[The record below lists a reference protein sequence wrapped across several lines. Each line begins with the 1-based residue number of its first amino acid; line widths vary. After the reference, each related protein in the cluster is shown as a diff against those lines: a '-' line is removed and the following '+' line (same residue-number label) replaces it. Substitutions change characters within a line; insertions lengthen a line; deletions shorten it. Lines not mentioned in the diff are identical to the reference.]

1 MENEC
6 AGCTERKN
14 SMGFL
19 NNVLDKAKDAI
30 GDNVADKVRDAID
43 DNLDDVLAKLPADK
57 RGDILKLLES
67 GKADAAI
74 DKICEVAKVDR
85 KEAKEL
91 VEKLKGLLE

>member
-1 MENEC
+1 
-6 AGCTERKN
+6 
-14 SMGFL
+14 MGFF

-30 GDNVADKVRDAID
+30 GDTVADKVRGTID
-43 DNLDDVLAKLPADK
+43 DNLNDVLAKIPADK

-74 DKICEVAKVDR
+74 DKVCEVAKVDR

-91 VEKLKGLLE
+91 VEKVKGLLK